1 MESPD
6 YEIYNY
12 SDAET
17 PKVFPHKH
25 DFYEIYYLLSDNVKY
40 VIGNQEYTPKKG
52 DFILVPPGL
61 LHYPSEMHITPGNNY
76 SRIVLWCNIDF
87 FESFVN
93 ADPAINHMWDA
104 VIENNSYHIHPTTG
118 ASTRLYDLFL
128 SLLEEQKHPAYA
140 SKAMAFSLLMGIF
153 VRINRI
159 IYETKNFEK
168 HAPSDNM
175 FANIISYIHTHLTEE
190 LTLSSLAQNFFVSG
204 GYISRLFREYMGITV
219 HQYIMS
225 LRLEGCRKAIQSG
238 CSIITAAEMYGF
250 HDYSSFYRA
259 FKSAF
264 LISPRE
270 YQNSLKSKT
279 ADLP

>member
-1 MESPD
+1 MEAPD

-12 SDAET
+12 SDSIA

-25 DFYEIYYLLSDNVKY
+25 DFYEIYFQLSDNVSY
-40 VIGNQEYTPKKG
+40 VIGNQEYHPKKG
-52 DFILVPPGL
+52 DFILVPPGQ
-61 LHYPSEMHITPGNNY
+61 LHYPSEMNISPENKY
-76 SRIVLWCNIDF
+76 SRIVLWCRIDF
-87 FESFVN
+87 FEKFVKI
-93 ADPAINHMWDA
+93 DPSLNHMWDA
-104 VIENNSYHIHPTTG
+104 VVQNNSYHIHPTAG

-128 SLLEEQKHPAYA
+128 SLISEQKNPEFA
-140 SKAMAFSLLMGIF
+140 SKAMSISLLMGIF

-159 IYETKNFEK
+159 INETKDFGK
-168 HAPSDNM
+168 HGPSANM

-190 LTLSSLAQNFFVSG
+190 LTLSTLAKKFFVSS
-204 GYISRLFREYMGITV
+204 GYISKLFREYMGITV

-225 LRLEGCRKAIQSG
+225 LRLEGCRKAIQTGIPILS
-238 CSIITAAEMYGF
+238 AAEMYGF

-270 YQNSLKSKT
+270 YQNSLGTKT
-279 ADLP
+279 AALP